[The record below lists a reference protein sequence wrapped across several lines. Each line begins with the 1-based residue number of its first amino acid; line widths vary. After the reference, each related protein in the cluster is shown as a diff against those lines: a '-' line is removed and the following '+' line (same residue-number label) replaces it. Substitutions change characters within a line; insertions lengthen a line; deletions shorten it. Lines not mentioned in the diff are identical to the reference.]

1 MWADSHEYTE
11 NPQIFY
17 FDFVIKMCFYYNYTG
32 SNYVL
37 NKKYTHM
44 IKQDFRN
51 IGDEEKGKVPQ
62 VIFYYKQ

>member
-1 MWADSHEYTE
+1 MYCLEILTEQIFNRHSIIFKKRMWADSHEYTE

-37 NKKYTHM
+37 NKKYTYM
-44 IKQDFRN
+44 IK
-51 IGDEEKGKVPQ
+51 
-62 VIFYYKQ
+62 